1 MTPKT
6 PPTSRREPGEIG
18 EPSELSA
25 PPPAFGRADL
35 SNCEREQIHL
45 AGSIQPHGALL
56 VVDEPDLVI
65 LQASANAAAFLGIE
79 EPLLGRSLAELS
91 SSLAEQIPLQLDQP
105 LDRIPVVLRRPVRI
119 GRGALDVVLHRPPE
133 GGLVLEFERPG
144 PPVDLTRHVE
154 KATAALLAC
163 TSLKSLAEETTR
175 IFKELTGYD
184 RVMVYRFDAEG
195 HGEVF
200 AERREPGL
208 EPYLGNRY
216 PASDIPQIARRL
228 YERNRVRVL
237 VDVDAVQS
245 PLVPRLSP
253 LTGRDLDMSLC
264 FLRSI
269 SPIHIRY
276 LKNMGVAATL
286 VASLVVAGKL
296 WGLIACHHYEPRW
309 TPYEVRAVCELL
321 AETVA
326 TRIAALESFLQAQAE
341 LSVRRLEQ
349 RMHEAIAR
357 EGDWRTALFDSSA
370 ALLQPIGATGAA
382 LLLDSQILTVGEVPG
397 TEQLRELGHWLDRRE
412 RRELVATASLALD
425 EPAFAALRSLASG
438 VLAVPV
444 SSLPGEWLVW
454 FRPERVRTVTWGGNP
469 FEPVEIGDDP
479 SDLSP
484 RRSFAKWHQ
493 LVQGTADPWTPAD
506 LAAARLI
513 GDTVRDL
520 VLQFRA
526 VRLLIAQ
533 DQLDQIGRQVARAD
547 QPLAIADGQGR
558 ILLINDGLRALL
570 GAERPLPTCLEE
582 LAERF
587 RDPRSARLGL
597 RELVEERRSWR
608 GEVELLGPSGDPAL
622 LSVRADPV
630 LAPFGR
636 LLGFVLLL
644 GDLSGER
651 TAAAARHRLQTDIV
665 ERHRLVATRLESE
678 SDLLFRRLLSAILG
692 NAQLAA
698 LEITD
703 VADTARM
710 SGMLEGVRHSLARA
724 TALLEQLVRHAEEDR
739 RS

>member
-1 MTPKT
+1 MT
-6 PPTSRREPGEIG
+6 GA
-18 EPSELSA
+18 A
-25 PPPAFGRADL
+25 PLAPAFGEADL
-35 SNCEREQIHL
+35 SNCEREPIHL

-56 VVDEPDLVI
+56 VVREPDLLV
-65 LQASANAAAFLGIE
+65 LQASANAAGFLGLE
-79 EPLLGRSLAELS
+79 GPLPGRSLAALS
-91 SSLAEQIPLQLDQP
+91 ADLAEQVRARLDQP
-105 LDRIPVVLRRPVRI
+105 LDRLPVVLRRPVWI
-119 GRGALDVVLHRPPE
+119 DGRPLDVVLHRPPE
-133 GGLVLEFERPG
+133 AGLVLEFERPG
-144 PPVDLTRHVE
+144 PPVDLAHHVE
-154 KATAALLAC
+154 MATTAILAC

-175 IFKELTGYD
+175 IFKDLTGYD

-228 YERNRVRVL
+228 YERNRIRVL
-237 VDVDAVQS
+237 VDVDAERV
-245 PLVPRLSP
+245 PIEPRLSP

-286 VASLVVAGKL
+286 VASLVVGGRL
-296 WGLIACHHYEPRW
+296 WGLIACHHYEPRRVA
-309 TPYEVRAVCELL
+309 YEVRAVCELL

-357 EGDWRTALFDSSA
+357 EGDWRSALFEGASP
-370 ALLQPIGATGAA
+370 LLQPVGATGAA
-382 LLLDSQILTVGEVPG
+382 LLLDGQVSSVGEVPG
-397 TEQLRELGHWLDRRE
+397 TAELRAIGAWLDRRRSE
-412 RRELVATASLALD
+412 GVVATASLGLD
-425 EPAFAALRSLASG
+425 EPAFEPLRASASG
-438 VLAVPV
+438 LLAVSV
-444 SSLPGEWLVW
+444 SALPGEWLLW

-469 FEPVEIGDDP
+469 FKPVEVGDSP
-479 SDLSP
+479 EDLSP

-493 LVQGTADPWTPAD
+493 LVQGTADPWSPAD

-513 GDTVRDL
+513 GDTLRDL

-533 DQLDQIGRQVARAD
+533 DQLDQIGRQVDTAEQAV
-547 QPLAIADGQGR
+547 LIADAQGR
-558 ILLINDGLRALL
+558 ILMANRGLHALFGGDQQPPRRL
-570 GAERPLPTCLEE
+570 DELPAR
-582 LAERF
+582 LA
-587 RDPRSARLGL
+587 DPDAARLGL
-597 RELVEERRSWR
+597 RELVEDRRTWR
-608 GEVELLGPSGDPAL
+608 AEIQLPRLGGEPLL

-630 LAPFGR
+630 LVPPGR
-636 LLGFVLLL
+636 LLGFVLMFS
-644 GDLSGER
+644 DLSGER
-651 TAAAARHRLQTDIV
+651 TAQAARHRLQADIL
-665 ERHRLVATRLESE
+665 ERHRLVASLLQSE
-678 SDLLFRRLLSAILG
+678 ADLLFRRLLSAIVG

-703 VADTARM
+703 GADLARV
-710 SGMLEGVRHSLARA
+710 SDMLESVRASLGRA
-724 TALLEQLVRHAEEDR
+724 TALLEQIVAHTSEGGRDPA
-739 RS
+739 

>member
-1 MTPKT
+1 MTSP
-6 PPTSRREPGEIG
+6 
-18 EPSELSA
+18 LA
-25 PPPAFGRADL
+25 NAPAFGEADL

-45 AGSIQPHGALL
+45 AGAVQPHGALL
-56 VVDEPDLVI
+56 VLREPDLLI
-65 LQASANAAAFLGIE
+65 LQASTNAPSVLGIE
-79 EPLLGRSLAELS
+79 GPVLDRPLGALAPD
-91 SSLAEQIPLQLDQP
+91 LAEQVRGQLDQP
-105 LDRIPVVLRRPVRI
+105 LDRVPIVLRRPVRVAA
-119 GRGALDVVLHRPPE
+119 GPLDVVLHRPPE
-133 GGLVLEFERPG
+133 AGLVLELERPG
-144 PPVDLTRHVE
+144 PSVDLARHLE
-154 KATAALLAC
+154 RATAAILGC
-163 TSLKSLAEETTR
+163 TSLKGLAEETTR
-175 IFKELTGYD
+175 ILKDLTGYH

-237 VDVDAVQS
+237 VDVDAEQS
-245 PLVPRLSP
+245 PIEPRLSP

-286 VASLVVAGKL
+286 VASLVVGGKL
-296 WGLIACHHYEPRW
+296 WGLIACHHYEPRRV
-309 TPYEVRAVCELL
+309 PYEIRATCELL

-357 EGDWRTALFDSSA
+357 EGDWRVALFDSSA
-370 ALLQPIGATGAA
+370 ALLQPLAAGGAA
-382 LLLDSQILTVGEVPG
+382 LLLDGQVLSVGEVPG
-397 TEQLRELGHWLDRRE
+397 TQHLREIGQWLDGRGRDGP
-412 RRELVATASLALD
+412 VATASLGLD
-425 EPAFAALRSLASG
+425 EPAFSSLRGLASG
-438 VLAVPV
+438 LLAVPI
-444 SSLPGEWLVW
+444 SPLPGEWLVW
-454 FRPERVRTVTWGGNP
+454 LRPERVRTVTWGGNP
-469 FEPVEIGDDP
+469 FKPVEIGDGP
-479 SDLSP
+479 GDLSP

-493 LVQGTADPWTPAD
+493 LVQGTADPWSPAD

-513 GDTVRDL
+513 GDTLRDL

-533 DQLDQIGRQVARAD
+533 DQLDQIGRQVSSAD
-547 QPLAIADGQGR
+547 QPLLIADADGR
-558 ILLINDGLRALL
+558 VLLANDSLRQLL
-570 GAERPLPTCLEE
+570 GADRPVPRHLDDLPDRLS
-582 LAERF
+582 
-587 RDPRSARLGL
+587 DPQAARIGL
-597 RELVEERRSWR
+597 RELIEERRSWR
-608 GEVELLGPSGDPAL
+608 GEIELLGPTGAPVL

-630 LAPFGR
+630 LAVPSR
-636 LLGFVLLL
+636 LLGFVVLL

-651 TAAAARHRLQTDIV
+651 NAAAARHRLQTDIV
-665 ERHRLVATRLESE
+665 ERHRLVATRLENE
-678 SDLLFRRLLSAILG
+678 ADLLFRNLMSAILG

-703 VADTARM
+703 VADMARM
-710 SGMLEGVRHSLARA
+710 SGMLESVRSSLARA
-724 TALLEQLVRHAEEDR
+724 TTLLEQLVRHASGGSEP
-739 RS
+739 

>member
-1 MTPKT
+1 MT
-6 PPTSRREPGEIG
+6 GA
-18 EPSELSA
+18 A
-25 PPPAFGRADL
+25 PLAPAFGEADL
-35 SNCEREQIHL
+35 SNCEREPIHL

-56 VVDEPDLVI
+56 VVREPDLLV
-65 LQASANAAAFLGIE
+65 LQASANAAGFLGLE
-79 EPLLGRSLAELS
+79 GPLPGRSLAALS
-91 SSLAEQIPLQLDQP
+91 ADLAEQVRARLDQP
-105 LDRIPVVLRRPVRI
+105 LDRLSVVLRRPVWI
-119 GRGALDVVLHRPPE
+119 DGRPLDVVLHRPPE
-133 GGLVLEFERPG
+133 AGLVLEFERPG
-144 PPVDLTRHVE
+144 PPVDLAHHVE
-154 KATAALLAC
+154 TATSAILAC

-175 IFKELTGYD
+175 IFKDLTGYD

-228 YERNRVRVL
+228 YERNRIRVL
-237 VDVDAVQS
+237 VDVDAERV
-245 PLVPRLSP
+245 PIEPRLSP

-286 VASLVVAGKL
+286 VASLVVGGRL
-296 WGLIACHHYEPRW
+296 WGLIACHHYEPRRVA
-309 TPYEVRAVCELL
+309 YEVRAVCELL

-357 EGDWRTALFDSSA
+357 EGDWRSALFEGASP
-370 ALLQPIGATGAA
+370 LLQPVGATGAA
-382 LLLDSQILTVGEVPG
+382 LLLDGQVSSVGEVPG
-397 TEQLRELGHWLDRRE
+397 TAELRAIGAWLDRRRSE
-412 RRELVATASLALD
+412 GVVATASLGLD
-425 EPAFAALRSLASG
+425 EPAFEPLRASASG
-438 VLAVPV
+438 LLAVSV
-444 SSLPGEWLVW
+444 SALPGEWLLW

-469 FEPVEIGDDP
+469 FKPVEVGDSP
-479 SDLSP
+479 EDLSP

-493 LVQGTADPWTPAD
+493 LVQGTADPWSPAD

-513 GDTVRDL
+513 GDTLRDL

-533 DQLDQIGRQVARAD
+533 DQLDQIGRQVDTAEQAV
-547 QPLAIADGQGR
+547 LIADAQGR
-558 ILLINDGLRALL
+558 ILMANRGLHALFGGDQQPPRRL
-570 GAERPLPTCLEE
+570 DELPAR
-582 LAERF
+582 LA
-587 RDPRSARLGL
+587 DPDAARLGL
-597 RELVEERRSWR
+597 RELVEDRRTWR
-608 GEVELLGPSGDPAL
+608 AEIQLPRLGGEPLL

-630 LAPFGR
+630 FAPPGR
-636 LLGFVLLL
+636 LLGFVLMFS
-644 GDLSGER
+644 DLSGER
-651 TAAAARHRLQTDIV
+651 TAQAARHRLQADIL
-665 ERHRLVATRLESE
+665 ERHRLVASRLQSE
-678 SDLLFRRLLSAILG
+678 ADLLFRRLLSAIVG

-703 VADTARM
+703 GADLARV
-710 SGMLEGVRHSLARA
+710 SDMLESVRASLGRA
-724 TALLEQLVRHAEEDR
+724 TALLEQIVVHMSEGGRDPA
-739 RS
+739 

>member
-1 MTPKT
+1 VT
-6 PPTSRREPGEIG
+6 GA
-18 EPSELSA
+18 A
-25 PPPAFGRADL
+25 PLAPAFGEADL
-35 SNCEREQIHL
+35 SNCEREPIHL

-56 VVDEPDLVI
+56 VVREPDLLV
-65 LQASANAAAFLGIE
+65 LQASANAAGFLGLE
-79 EPLLGRSLAELS
+79 GPLPGRSLAALS
-91 SSLAEQIPLQLDQP
+91 ADLAEQVRARLDQP
-105 LDRIPVVLRRPVRI
+105 LDRLSVVLRRPVWI
-119 GRGALDVVLHRPPE
+119 DGRPLDVVLHRPPE
-133 GGLVLEFERPG
+133 AGLVLEFERPG
-144 PPVDLTRHVE
+144 PPVDLAHHVE
-154 KATAALLAC
+154 TATSAILAC

-175 IFKELTGYD
+175 IFKDLTGYD

-228 YERNRVRVL
+228 YERNRIRVL
-237 VDVDAVQS
+237 VDVDAERV
-245 PLVPRLSP
+245 PIEPRLSP

-286 VASLVVAGKL
+286 VASLVVGGRL
-296 WGLIACHHYEPRW
+296 WGLIACHHYEPRRVA
-309 TPYEVRAVCELL
+309 YEVRAVCELL

-357 EGDWRTALFDSSA
+357 EGDWRSALFEGASP
-370 ALLQPIGATGAA
+370 LLQPVGATGAA
-382 LLLDSQILTVGEVPG
+382 LLLDGQVSSVGEVPG
-397 TEQLRELGHWLDRRE
+397 TAELRAIGAWLDRRRSE
-412 RRELVATASLALD
+412 GVVATASLGLD
-425 EPAFAALRSLASG
+425 EPAFEPLRASASG
-438 VLAVPV
+438 LLAVSV
-444 SSLPGEWLVW
+444 SALPGEWLLW

-469 FEPVEIGDDP
+469 FKPVEVGDSP
-479 SDLSP
+479 EDLSP

-493 LVQGTADPWTPAD
+493 LVQGTADPWSPAD

-513 GDTVRDL
+513 GDTLRDL

-533 DQLDQIGRQVARAD
+533 DQLDQIGRQVDTAEQAV
-547 QPLAIADGQGR
+547 LIADAQGR
-558 ILLINDGLRALL
+558 ILMANRGLHALFGGDQQPPRRL
-570 GAERPLPTCLEE
+570 DELPAR
-582 LAERF
+582 LA
-587 RDPRSARLGL
+587 DPDAARLGL
-597 RELVEERRSWR
+597 RELVEDRRTWR
-608 GEVELLGPSGDPAL
+608 AEIQLPRLGGEPLL

-630 LAPFGR
+630 LVPPGR
-636 LLGFVLLL
+636 LLGFVLMFS
-644 GDLSGER
+644 DLSGER
-651 TAAAARHRLQTDIV
+651 TAQAARHRLQADIL
-665 ERHRLVATRLESE
+665 ERHRLVASRLESE
-678 SDLLFRRLLSAILG
+678 ADLLFRRLLQAIVG

-703 VADTARM
+703 GADLARV
-710 SGMLEGVRHSLARA
+710 SDMLEGVRASLGRA
-724 TALLEQLVRHAEEDR
+724 TALLEQIVAHTSEGGRDPG
-739 RS
+739 

>member
-1 MTPKT
+1 VT
-6 PPTSRREPGEIG
+6 GA
-18 EPSELSA
+18 A
-25 PPPAFGRADL
+25 PLAPAFGEADL
-35 SNCEREQIHL
+35 SNCEREPIHL

-56 VVDEPDLVI
+56 VVREPDLLV
-65 LQASANAAAFLGIE
+65 LQASANAAGFLGLE
-79 EPLLGRSLAELS
+79 GPLPGRSLAALS
-91 SSLAEQIPLQLDQP
+91 ADLAEQVRARLDQP
-105 LDRIPVVLRRPVRI
+105 LDRLSVVLRRPVWI
-119 GRGALDVVLHRPPE
+119 DGRPLDVVLHRPPE
-133 GGLVLEFERPG
+133 AGLVLEFERPG
-144 PPVDLTRHVE
+144 PPVDLAHHVE
-154 KATAALLAC
+154 TATSAILAC

-175 IFKELTGYD
+175 IFKDLTGYD

-228 YERNRVRVL
+228 YERNRIRVL
-237 VDVDAVQS
+237 VDVDAERV
-245 PLVPRLSP
+245 PIEPRLSP

-286 VASLVVAGKL
+286 VASLVVGGRL
-296 WGLIACHHYEPRW
+296 WGLIACHHYEPRRVA
-309 TPYEVRAVCELL
+309 YEVRAVCELL

-357 EGDWRTALFDSSA
+357 EGDWRSALFEGASP
-370 ALLQPIGATGAA
+370 LLQPVGATGAA
-382 LLLDSQILTVGEVPG
+382 LLLDGQVSSVGEVPG
-397 TEQLRELGHWLDRRE
+397 TAELRAIGAWLDRRRSE
-412 RRELVATASLALD
+412 GVVATASLGLD
-425 EPAFAALRSLASG
+425 EPAFEPLRASASG
-438 VLAVPV
+438 LLAVSV
-444 SSLPGEWLVW
+444 SALPGEWLLW

-469 FEPVEIGDDP
+469 FKPVEVGDSP
-479 SDLSP
+479 EDLSP

-493 LVQGTADPWTPAD
+493 LVQGTADPWSPAD

-513 GDTVRDL
+513 GDTLRDL

-533 DQLDQIGRQVARAD
+533 DQLDQIGRQVDTAEQAV
-547 QPLAIADGQGR
+547 LIADAQGR
-558 ILLINDGLRALL
+558 ILMANRGLHALFGGDQQPPRRL
-570 GAERPLPTCLEE
+570 DELPAR
-582 LAERF
+582 LA
-587 RDPRSARLGL
+587 DPDAARLGL
-597 RELVEERRSWR
+597 RELVEDRRTWR
-608 GEVELLGPSGDPAL
+608 AEIQLPRLGGEPLL

-630 LAPFGR
+630 LVPPGR
-636 LLGFVLLL
+636 LLGFVLMFS
-644 GDLSGER
+644 DLSGER
-651 TAAAARHRLQTDIV
+651 TAQAARHRLQADIL
-665 ERHRLVATRLESE
+665 ERHRLVASRLESE
-678 SDLLFRRLLSAILG
+678 ADLLFRRLLQAIVG

-703 VADTARM
+703 GADLARV
-710 SGMLEGVRHSLARA
+710 SDMLESVRASLGRA
-724 TALLEQLVRHAEEDR
+724 TALLEQIVAHTSEGGRDPG
-739 RS
+739 

>member
-1 MTPKT
+1 VSGVAPLA
-6 PPTSRREPGEIG
+6 PTFGE
-18 EPSELSA
+18 
-25 PPPAFGRADL
+25 ADL
-35 SNCEREQIHL
+35 SNCEREPIHL

-56 VVDEPDLVI
+56 VVREPDLLV
-65 LQASANAAAFLGIE
+65 LQASANAARFLGLP
-79 EPLLGRSLAELS
+79 EPVLNRSLEAFS
-91 SSLAEQIPLQLDQP
+91 ADLAREVRARLDQP
-105 LDRIPVVLRRPVRI
+105 LDRLPVVLRRPVWI
-119 GRGALDVVLHRPPE
+119 DGRPLDVVLHRPPE
-133 GGLVLEFERPG
+133 AGLVLEFERPG
-144 PPVDLTRHVE
+144 PPVDLAHHVE
-154 KATAALLAC
+154 TATSAILAC

-175 IFKELTGYD
+175 IFKDLTGYD

-228 YERNRVRVL
+228 YERNRIRVL
-237 VDVDAVQS
+237 VDVDAERV
-245 PLVPRLSP
+245 PIEPRLSP

-286 VASLVVAGKL
+286 VASLVVGGRL
-296 WGLIACHHYEPRW
+296 WGLIACHHYEPRRVA
-309 TPYEVRAVCELL
+309 YEVRAVCELL

-357 EGDWRTALFDSSA
+357 EGDWRSALFEGASP
-370 ALLQPIGATGAA
+370 LLQPVGATGAA
-382 LLLDSQILTVGEVPG
+382 LLLDGQVSAVGEVPG
-397 TEQLRELGHWLDRRE
+397 TAELRAIGTWLDRRRQE
-412 RRELVATASLALD
+412 GVVATASLGLD
-425 EPAFAALRSLASG
+425 EPAFEPLRASASG
-438 VLAVPV
+438 LLAVPV
-444 SSLPGEWLVW
+444 SSLPGEWLLW

-469 FEPVEIGDDP
+469 FKPVEVGDSP
-479 SDLSP
+479 EDLSP

-493 LVQGTADPWTPAD
+493 LVQGTADPWSPAD

-513 GDTVRDL
+513 GDTLRDL

-533 DQLDQIGRQVARAD
+533 DQLDQIGRQVDTAEQAV
-547 QPLAIADGQGR
+547 LIADAQGR
-558 ILLINDGLRALL
+558 ILMANRGLHALF
-570 GAERPLPTCLEE
+570 GGDRQPLRRLDE
-582 LAERF
+582 LPARLA
-587 RDPRSARLGL
+587 DPDAARLGL
-597 RELVEERRSWR
+597 RELVEERRTWR
-608 GEVELLGPSGDPAL
+608 AEIQLPRPHDEPLL

-630 LAPFGR
+630 LAPPGR
-636 LLGFVLLL
+636 LLGFVLMFS
-644 GDLSGER
+644 DLSGER
-651 TAAAARHRLQTDIV
+651 TAQAARHRLQADIL
-665 ERHRLVATRLESE
+665 ERHRLVASRLESE
-678 SDLLFRRLLSAILG
+678 ADLLFRRLLQAIVG

-703 VADTARM
+703 GADLARV
-710 SGMLEGVRHSLARA
+710 SDMLESVRASLGRA
-724 TALLEQLVRHAEEDR
+724 TALLEQIVAHRNAGGRDPG
-739 RS
+739 

>member
-1 MTPKT
+1 VT
-6 PPTSRREPGEIG
+6 GA
-18 EPSELSA
+18 A
-25 PPPAFGRADL
+25 PLAPAFGEADL
-35 SNCEREQIHL
+35 SNCEREPIHL

-56 VVDEPDLVI
+56 VVREPDLLV
-65 LQASANAAAFLGIE
+65 LQASANAAGFLGLE
-79 EPLLGRSLAELS
+79 GPLPGRSLAALS
-91 SSLAEQIPLQLDQP
+91 ADLAEQVRARLDQP
-105 LDRIPVVLRRPVRI
+105 LDRLPVVLRRPVWI
-119 GRGALDVVLHRPPE
+119 DGRPLDVVLHRPPE
-133 GGLVLEFERPG
+133 AGLVLEFERPG
-144 PPVDLTRHVE
+144 PPVDLAHHVE
-154 KATAALLAC
+154 MATTAILAC

-175 IFKELTGYD
+175 IFKDLTGYD

-228 YERNRVRVL
+228 YERNRIRVL
-237 VDVDAVQS
+237 VDVDAERV
-245 PLVPRLSP
+245 PIEPRLSP

-286 VASLVVAGKL
+286 VASLVVGGRL
-296 WGLIACHHYEPRW
+296 WGLIACHHYEPRRVA
-309 TPYEVRAVCELL
+309 YEVRAVCELL

-357 EGDWRTALFDSSA
+357 EGDWRSALFEGASP
-370 ALLQPIGATGAA
+370 LLQPVGATGAA
-382 LLLDSQILTVGEVPG
+382 LLLDGQVSSVGEVPG
-397 TEQLRELGHWLDRRE
+397 TAELRAIGAWLDRRRSE
-412 RRELVATASLALD
+412 GVVATASLGLD
-425 EPAFAALRSLASG
+425 EPAFEPLRASASG
-438 VLAVPV
+438 LLAVSV
-444 SSLPGEWLVW
+444 SALPGEWLLW

-469 FEPVEIGDDP
+469 FKPVEVGDSP
-479 SDLSP
+479 EDLSP

-493 LVQGTADPWTPAD
+493 LVQGTADPWSPAD

-513 GDTVRDL
+513 GDTLRDL

-533 DQLDQIGRQVARAD
+533 DQLDQIGRQVDTAEQAV
-547 QPLAIADGQGR
+547 LIADAQGR
-558 ILLINDGLRALL
+558 ILMANRGLHALFGGDQQPPRRL
-570 GAERPLPTCLEE
+570 DELPAR
-582 LAERF
+582 LA
-587 RDPRSARLGL
+587 DPDAARLGL
-597 RELVEERRSWR
+597 RELVEDRRTWR
-608 GEVELLGPSGDPAL
+608 AEIQLPRLGGEPLL

-630 LAPFGR
+630 LVPPGR
-636 LLGFVLLL
+636 LLGFVLMFS
-644 GDLSGER
+644 DLSGER
-651 TAAAARHRLQTDIV
+651 TAQAARHRLQADIL
-665 ERHRLVATRLESE
+665 ERHRLVASLLQSE
-678 SDLLFRRLLSAILG
+678 ADLLFRRLLSAIVG

-703 VADTARM
+703 GADLARV
-710 SGMLEGVRHSLARA
+710 SDMLESVRASLGRA
-724 TALLEQLVRHAEEDR
+724 TALLEQIVAHTSEGGRDPA
-739 RS
+739 

>member
-1 MTPKT
+1 MT
-6 PPTSRREPGEIG
+6 GA
-18 EPSELSA
+18 A
-25 PPPAFGRADL
+25 PLAPAFGEADL
-35 SNCEREQIHL
+35 SNCEREPIHL

-56 VVDEPDLVI
+56 VVREPDLLV
-65 LQASANAAAFLGIE
+65 LQASANAAGFLGLE
-79 EPLLGRSLAELS
+79 GPLPGRSLAALS
-91 SSLAEQIPLQLDQP
+91 ADLAEQVRARLDQP
-105 LDRIPVVLRRPVRI
+105 LDRLSVVLRRPVWI
-119 GRGALDVVLHRPPE
+119 DGRPLDVVLHRPPE
-133 GGLVLEFERPG
+133 AGLVLEFERPG
-144 PPVDLTRHVE
+144 PPVDLAHHVE
-154 KATAALLAC
+154 TATSAILAC

-175 IFKELTGYD
+175 IFKDLTGYD

-228 YERNRVRVL
+228 YERNRIRVL
-237 VDVDAVQS
+237 VDVDAERV
-245 PLVPRLSP
+245 PIEPRLSP

-286 VASLVVAGKL
+286 VASLVVGGRL
-296 WGLIACHHYEPRW
+296 WGLIACHHYEPRRVA
-309 TPYEVRAVCELL
+309 YEVRAVCELL

-357 EGDWRTALFDSSA
+357 EGDWRSALFEGASP
-370 ALLQPIGATGAA
+370 LLQPVGATGAA
-382 LLLDSQILTVGEVPG
+382 LLLDGQVSSVGEVPG
-397 TEQLRELGHWLDRRE
+397 TAELRAIGAWLDRRRSE
-412 RRELVATASLALD
+412 GVVATASLGLD
-425 EPAFAALRSLASG
+425 EPAFEPLRASASG
-438 VLAVPV
+438 LLAVSV
-444 SSLPGEWLVW
+444 SALPGEWLLW

-469 FEPVEIGDDP
+469 FKPVEVGDSP
-479 SDLSP
+479 EDLSP

-493 LVQGTADPWTPAD
+493 LVQGTADPWSPAD

-513 GDTVRDL
+513 GDTLRDL

-533 DQLDQIGRQVARAD
+533 DQLDQIGRQVDTAEQAV
-547 QPLAIADGQGR
+547 LIADAQGR
-558 ILLINDGLRALL
+558 ILMANRGLHALFGGDQQPPRRL
-570 GAERPLPTCLEE
+570 DELPAR
-582 LAERF
+582 LA
-587 RDPRSARLGL
+587 DPDAARLGL
-597 RELVEERRSWR
+597 RELVEDRRTWR
-608 GEVELLGPSGDPAL
+608 AEIQLPRLGGEPLL

-630 LAPFGR
+630 LVPPGR
-636 LLGFVLLL
+636 LLGFVLMFS
-644 GDLSGER
+644 DLSGER
-651 TAAAARHRLQTDIV
+651 TAQAARHRLQADIL
-665 ERHRLVATRLESE
+665 ERHRLVASRLESE
-678 SDLLFRRLLSAILG
+678 ADLLFRRLLQAIVG

-703 VADTARM
+703 GADLARV
-710 SGMLEGVRHSLARA
+710 SDMLEGVRASLGRA
-724 TALLEQLVRHAEEDR
+724 TALLEQIVAHTSEGGRDPG
-739 RS
+739 

>member
-1 MTPKT
+1 MT
-6 PPTSRREPGEIG
+6 GA
-18 EPSELSA
+18 A
-25 PPPAFGRADL
+25 PLAPAFGEADL
-35 SNCEREQIHL
+35 SNCEREPIHL

-56 VVDEPDLVI
+56 VVREPDLLV
-65 LQASANAAAFLGIE
+65 LQASANAAGFLGLE
-79 EPLLGRSLAELS
+79 GPLPGRSLAALS
-91 SSLAEQIPLQLDQP
+91 ADLAEQVRARLDQP
-105 LDRIPVVLRRPVRI
+105 LDRLSVVLRRPVWI
-119 GRGALDVVLHRPPE
+119 DGRPLDVVLHRPPE
-133 GGLVLEFERPG
+133 AGLVLEFERPG
-144 PPVDLTRHVE
+144 PPVDLAHHVE
-154 KATAALLAC
+154 TATSAILAC

-175 IFKELTGYD
+175 IFKDLTGYD

-228 YERNRVRVL
+228 YERNRIRVL
-237 VDVDAVQS
+237 VDVDAERV
-245 PLVPRLSP
+245 PIEPRLSP

-286 VASLVVAGKL
+286 VASLVVGGRL
-296 WGLIACHHYEPRW
+296 WGLIACHHYEPRRVA
-309 TPYEVRAVCELL
+309 YEVRAVCELL

-357 EGDWRTALFDSSA
+357 EGDWRSALFEGASP
-370 ALLQPIGATGAA
+370 LLQPVGATGAA
-382 LLLDSQILTVGEVPG
+382 LLLDGQVSSVGEVPG
-397 TEQLRELGHWLDRRE
+397 TAELRAIGAWLDRRRSE
-412 RRELVATASLALD
+412 GVVATASLGLD
-425 EPAFAALRSLASG
+425 EPAFEPLRASASG
-438 VLAVPV
+438 LLAVSV
-444 SSLPGEWLVW
+444 SALPGEWLLW

-469 FEPVEIGDDP
+469 FKPVEVGDSP
-479 SDLSP
+479 EDLSP

-493 LVQGTADPWTPAD
+493 LVQGTADPWSPAD

-513 GDTVRDL
+513 GDTLRDL

-533 DQLDQIGRQVARAD
+533 DQLDQIGRQVDTAEQAV
-547 QPLAIADGQGR
+547 LIADAQGR
-558 ILLINDGLRALL
+558 ILMANRGLHALFGGDQQPPRRL
-570 GAERPLPTCLEE
+570 DELPAR
-582 LAERF
+582 LA
-587 RDPRSARLGL
+587 DPDAARLGL
-597 RELVEERRSWR
+597 RELVEDRRTWR
-608 GEVELLGPSGDPAL
+608 AEIQLPRLGGEPLL

-630 LAPFGR
+630 LVPPGR
-636 LLGFVLLL
+636 LLGFVLMFS
-644 GDLSGER
+644 DLSGER
-651 TAAAARHRLQTDIV
+651 TAQAARHRLQADIL
-665 ERHRLVATRLESE
+665 ERHRLVASRLESE
-678 SDLLFRRLLSAILG
+678 ADLLFRRLLQAIVG

-703 VADTARM
+703 GADLARV
-710 SGMLEGVRHSLARA
+710 SDMLESVRASLGRA
-724 TALLEQLVRHAEEDR
+724 TALLEQIVAHTSEGGRDPG
-739 RS
+739 